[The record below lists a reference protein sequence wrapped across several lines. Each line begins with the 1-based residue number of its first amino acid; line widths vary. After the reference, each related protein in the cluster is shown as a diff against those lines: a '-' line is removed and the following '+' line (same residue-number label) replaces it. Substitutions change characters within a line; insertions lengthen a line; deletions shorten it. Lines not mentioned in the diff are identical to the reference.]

1 MSSSATDSVVPG
13 ETAVPVVCFS
23 ITADATPCV
32 MPRILALFAK
42 RGLVPTEWRSRVA
55 ADDMSI
61 DIRMHGMDSRLADY
75 LGRCLRQ
82 IHSIERVLV
91 VAESRADIA

>member
-1 MSSSATDSVVPG
+1 MSSSASDFSVPG
-13 ETAVPVVCFS
+13 EAAAPAMCFS

-55 ADDMSI
+55 AGGMSI
-61 DIRMHGMDSRLADY
+61 DIRMHGIDGDLAAY
-75 LGRCLRQ
+75 IGRCLRQ
-82 IHSIERVLV
+82 IYTVERVLV
-91 VAESRADIA
+91 AAEPTADIA